1 MCATPTPF
9 PLWHAHSLW
18 QAKLGISAKGFSNE
32 TQDYLE
38 SKLATL
44 RIAVLSPVWVSKSVI
59 NNARNVD
66 FSRSVVWSTLS
77 TPIWTKE
84 AAGAAAVHLPNGNVA
99 RARITESCLPCPPHT
114 RVR

>member
-66 FSRSVVWSTLS
+66 FSRSS